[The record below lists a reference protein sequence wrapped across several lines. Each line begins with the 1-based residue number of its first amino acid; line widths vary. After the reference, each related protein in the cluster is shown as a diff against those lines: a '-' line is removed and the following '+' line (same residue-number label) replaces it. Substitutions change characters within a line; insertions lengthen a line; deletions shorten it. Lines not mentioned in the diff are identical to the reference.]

1 MCDTVNVM
9 NLMVV
14 NVVYFCDVDSAL
26 MLPFSCSH
34 RPGVCITRPNCKRLG
49 QTEGGERRGGGPLD

>member
-14 NVVYFCDVDSAL
+14 NMVYFCDTMIVMYTDVTVFLYVDQA
-26 MLPFSCSH
+26 C
-34 RPGVCITRPNCKRLG
+34 V
-49 QTEGGERRGGGPLD
+49 

>member
-14 NVVYFCDVDSAL
+14 NVRYTSVTHDSVL

-34 RPGVCITRPNCKRLG
+34 RPGVCITRPNCKARSD
-49 QTEGGERRGGGPLD
+49 GGEGVAGGHLD